1 MPAARIVAR
10 ATPPR
15 RESSRALAPRIQSRH
30 YRRAGWP
37 AHMISCGLLDN
48 TGRSAAYLDS
58 DADIGHG
65 ELIAEH
71 EGLPREV
78 SVQDLKGFL
87 QTKSSRIRARSEGRQ
102 SHSPRTTQRGT
113 AASISSAGG
122 VPVLFSDGAYEPRTA
137 PKNTGFVR
145 GTRNCSPNSAPST
158 LSAGDRETFGCGV
171 GWGGAHPATA
181 TRSLDPRGSPGRFRR
196 DCTYWPGTRRWCSTR
211 SGPGHRRG

>member
-1 MPAARIVAR
+1 MPAISWRLTRNHVGKVRGRQRLEPKAVITDKPVR
-10 ATPPR
+10 
-15 RESSRALAPRIQSRH
+15 L
-30 YRRAGWP
+30 
-37 AHMISCGLLDN
+37 HMPTDQLGLLDN

-122 VPVLFSDGAYEPRTA
+122 VPVLLNDGA
-137 PKNTGFVR
+137 
-145 GTRNCSPNSAPST
+145 
-158 LSAGDRETFGCGV
+158 
-171 GWGGAHPATA
+171 
-181 TRSLDPRGSPGRFRR
+181 
-196 DCTYWPGTRRWCSTR
+196 
-211 SGPGHRRG
+211 